1 MHRTYGDGY
10 VVIGGKRL
18 YADEDLATGRDA
30 TQVRHE
36 EMNALQEEIC
46 NVIEAEGLALNSPSE
61 SVSSMNQMNTAINNK
76 LKSDR
81 ITNQSS
87 VTGANV
93 TDALNNLKSVDD
105 SQQSALSTH
114 TSQIG
119 SLQSSTSSLQ
129 SQIDVEEGRNDAQ
142 DTLIA
147 ANTVTNHM
155 SLRSFPNRIFDL
167 APVRDLVFWPSQL
180 KSTRPG
186 LQLEWCALEG
196 YTGANGDFTIDL
208 QNLVGGISWVMMWSM
223 MMSNSNVTGLQDWYL
238 PGFGD
243 VGDPSHYDAHLQYS
257 DQKVYVSNRGSQ
269 MNSANAYWK
278 LFICRVTGEGE
289 NT

>member
-1 MHRTYGDGY
+1 MHRTFGDGY
-10 VVIGGKRL
+10 VLIGGKRL
-18 YADEDLATGRDA
+18 YADEDLGTGRDA

-76 LKSDR
+76 LKSNR

-93 TDALNNLKSVDD
+93 SGALN
-105 SQQSALSTH
+105 
-114 TSQIG
+114 
-119 SLQSSTSSLQ
+119 SLQ
-129 SQIDVEEGRNDAQ
+129 SQIDAEEGRNDTQ

-155 SLRSFPNRIFDL
+155 SLQEFPNRIFDL
-167 APVRDLVFWPSQL
+167 APVRDLVFWPSQT

-196 YTGANGDFTIDL
+196 NAGVNDDFTIDL
-208 QNLVGGISWVMMWSM
+208 QSLVGGISWVMMWSM
-223 MMSNSNVTGLQDWYL
+223 MMSNNNVGGLQDWYL

-243 VGDPSHYDAHLQYS
+243 VGDASHYDAHLQYS

-278 LFICRVTGEGE
+278 LFICRVLEEGA